1 MKLKFLGKKYLML
14 KKLHFLY
21 FKRIYHK
28 YMFRGRMGK
37 VRWLEYDN
45 KVVSNVP
52 GELHIMATHG
62 IF

>member
-1 MKLKFLGKKYLML
+1 ML

-45 KVVSNVP
+45 KIVNNVP
-52 GELHIMATHG
+52 GELYIMATHG